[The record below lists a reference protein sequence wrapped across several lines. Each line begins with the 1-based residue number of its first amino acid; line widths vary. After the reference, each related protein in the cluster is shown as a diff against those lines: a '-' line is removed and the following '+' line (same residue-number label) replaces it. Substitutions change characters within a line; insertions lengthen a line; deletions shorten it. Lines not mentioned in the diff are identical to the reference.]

1 VVSALAGGRR
11 PPTPQ
16 PRHAPPAAA
25 AEPKP
30 LRWWQAALKPKSKR
44 KPEPEPEQHPPVAA
58 AKPKPLRWW
67 QAALKPTRKPKPE
80 PEPVPAT
87 IDPFEQRRLPA
98 PQPKQA
104 PPAAAAEPK
113 PLRWWQAALKPK
125 RKRKAE
131 PMPEPE
137 PKPAPID
144 AVEEVRGVF
153 YTCVAVTGV
162 CFAATV
168 VHLIQADNV
177 GRWGTFPFALSV
189 VHMSG
194 ILLYV
199 YVTAFKK

>member
-1 VVSALAGGRR
+1 
-11 PPTPQ
+11 
-16 PRHAPPAAA
+16 
-25 AEPKP
+25 
-30 LRWWQAALKPKSKR
+30 
-44 KPEPEPEQHPPVAA
+44 
-58 AKPKPLRWW
+58 
-67 QAALKPTRKPKPE
+67 
-80 PEPVPAT
+80 
-87 IDPFEQRRLPA
+87 
-98 PQPKQA
+98 
-104 PPAAAAEPK
+104 
-113 PLRWWQAALKPK
+113 
-125 RKRKAE
+125 
-131 PMPEPE
+131 MPE